1 MALLSVDN
9 VFPNKDEFF
18 KSLNRFKY
26 LLSEMNKVQKELNE
40 YGFNLNVSVNQK
52 DRLQSN

>member
-1 MALLSVDN
+1 MALLSVDD